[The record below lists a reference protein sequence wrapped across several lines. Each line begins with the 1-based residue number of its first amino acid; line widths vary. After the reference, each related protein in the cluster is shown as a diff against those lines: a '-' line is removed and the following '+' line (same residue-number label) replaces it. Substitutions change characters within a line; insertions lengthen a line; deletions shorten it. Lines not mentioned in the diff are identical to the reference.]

1 MNQQQLAALVP
12 LIVFAV
18 FLFFFVWRPQAAQ
31 MRRRRGMLGGLR
43 SGDRVLTVGGLYA
56 TIQEIKED
64 TLTLELAPNVR
75 VKAERA
81 AVQAVRGRQQQ
92 KEQ

>member
-18 FLFFFVWRPQAAQ
+18 FLFFFVWRPQASQ
-31 MRRRRGMLGGLR
+31 MRRRREMLGSLR
-43 SGDRVLTVGGLYA
+43 TGDRVLTVGGLYA

-64 TLTLELAPNVR
+64 TLTLELAPNIR
-75 VKAERA
+75 VKAERS
-81 AVQAVRGRQQQ
+81 AVQSVRGRQQQ
-92 KEQ
+92 KGQ